1 MTAVTNGQFDFL
13 TTREGGSR
21 FTTKRQA
28 CGGCAR
34 CPLMQRKPRI
44 HLVLGGGGAKASAH
58 IGVMRVLEEA
68 GFGIDSIAAASAG
81 ALAGLFRC
89 AGYSPE
95 EIVDV
100 MRREMKPRGWRRW
113 LPGGQLFK
121 FLHLLRRGGL
131 QQLIR
136 RHIAEKNLEDLKI
149 PLSVSATD
157 IETGE
162 LVILDRGPVE
172 TAILATMSL
181 PGAGR
186 PVLRDGRWL
195 VDGSVLCDLPLVK
208 RNPARRSL
216 TIGVQLAATDP
227 GRGSGSGSPS
237 PEKWSSWKVLS
248 QSMCWQLN
256 RMSQESIA
264 QMDVVIR
271 PDTDAYGMA
280 DFRNLDFMVA
290 AGEKAAFANM
300 PTLEGI
306 VGSRRPDCARRQ
318 KETPATRGETA

>member
-1 MTAVTNGQFDFL
+1 MTAVTNGQFGFL

-21 FTTKRQA
+21 FTTRSQP
-28 CGGCAR
+28 CGGCAG
-34 CPLMQRKPRI
+34 CPLLQRKPRI

-121 FLHLLRRGGL
+121 FLHLLRGGGL
-131 QQLIR
+131 QRLIR
-136 RHIAEKNLEDLKI
+136 RHIPEKNLEDLKI

-157 IETGE
+157 IQTGE

-208 RNPARRSL
+208 KNPARSSL
-216 TIGVQLAATDP
+216 TIGVQLAAAGP
-227 GRGSGSGSPS
+227 RNGNGHPS

-256 RMSQESIA
+256 RMSLESIA

-280 DFRNLDFMVA
+280 DFRNLDFMVV
-290 AGEKAAFANM
+290 AGEKAAFASM

-306 VGSRRPDCARRQ
+306 AGSRRPVCARRQ
-318 KETPATRGETA
+318 KETPATPEEAA